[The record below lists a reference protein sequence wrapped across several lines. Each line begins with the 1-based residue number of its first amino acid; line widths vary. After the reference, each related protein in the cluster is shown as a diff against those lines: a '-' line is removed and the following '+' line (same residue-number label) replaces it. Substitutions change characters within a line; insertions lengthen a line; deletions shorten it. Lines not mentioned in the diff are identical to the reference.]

1 MLELVVFICL
11 IIIYFF
17 LNKEH
22 LYDPEVIGA
31 SALILIYLGGYLIL
45 PPYIQ
50 SPRIGQLFGMLPM
63 GCFALILFPQLNV
76 NGNERVTKAIA
87 WSFMVLISLLLCLF
101 KFVIW

>member
-11 IIIYFF
+11 IVIYFVI
-17 LNKEH
+17 NKEH
-22 LYDPEVIGA
+22 QYDPEVIGA
-31 SALILIYLGGYLIL
+31 IAFITVYLGCYLLL
-45 PPYIQ
+45 PPYVQ

-63 GCFALILFPQLNV
+63 GCFALILFPQLNA

-87 WSFMVLISLLLCLF
+87 WSFMVLILPLLCLF